1 MLYLLSGI
9 GLVPTV
15 LQLRICLPS
24 TQSHITPCGNE
35 QAKYADRISPMPTQ
49 CWNLHEMPLQN
60 ILRHVYATAMSVLT
74 MLRGLNDG

>member
-9 GLVPTV
+9 GLVPAV
-15 LQLRICLPS
+15 LQFRIYLPS
-24 TQSHITPCGNE
+24 TESYFIFSGNE
-35 QAKYADRISPMPTQ
+35 QAKHAQRKSLVPTR

-60 ILRHVYATAMSVLT
+60 ILRQVDPTAMSVLK